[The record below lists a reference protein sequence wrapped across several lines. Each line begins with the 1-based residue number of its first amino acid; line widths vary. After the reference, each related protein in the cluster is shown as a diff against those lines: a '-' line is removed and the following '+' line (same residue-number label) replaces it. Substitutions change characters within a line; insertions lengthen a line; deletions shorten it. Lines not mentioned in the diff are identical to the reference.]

1 MMKDRTVE
9 TARLFIA
16 GPYRSEDIEQIE
28 TQFSTLLGEEI
39 RFEVEIDETLIGGFV
54 ALINGRLYDASVKTQ
69 LDTEDQHL
77 VYDYGTVVSSSDSV
91 VLIKG
96 LKNCRFGEKIAFD
109 NGVSGLVM
117 HLDRGMAGV
126 ILLNDSDSIRLG
138 SRARSTGEV
147 VEVPVGQALLG
158 RIVDPLGNPLDAKPL
173 TTNESRPI
181 EYPAP
186 HIIDRGMVSR
196 PLQTGILSIDSMIP
210 IGKGQRELIIGDRQS
225 GKTTIAL
232 DTILNQKGQNVICIY
247 VAIGQKLSSVTRVY
261 NELAAH
267 DALDYTTIMVAAA
280 SSSAAMQYIAP
291 YAGAALAESFMY
303 SGRDVLI
310 VYDDLSKHAIA
321 YRTISL
327 LLKRPPGREA
337 YPGDVFYLHS
347 RLLERA
353 AQLNEAQGSGSITAL
368 PIVETLAGDISAY
381 IPTNIIS
388 ITDGQIYL
396 ETELFHAGIKPAI
409 NVGLSVSRV
418 GGAAQTPAIRKLAQ
432 PLRLSLAQYREL
444 KIFTQF
450 GSDIDPATKQRLDYG
465 SRLTNV
471 LIQNRGQTLP
481 LSSQVSLLI
490 ASTMHHLDKVALS
503 DIQDVKRELLSYL
516 SLTRSDELAEIDR
529 TGLLGDALKASLI
542 EAISAFMLSYTGESH
557 A

>member
-1 MMKDRTVE
+1 MIKDKKQE
-9 TARLFIA
+9 AARLYIA
-16 GPYRSEDIEQIE
+16 GPHSPEAIAAIEA
-28 TQFSTLLGEEI
+28 QFTEKLNQAI
-39 RFEVEIDETLIGGFV
+39 RFEVEVDESLLGGFI
-54 ALINGRLYDASVKTQ
+54 ALIDGRLYDASLKTE
-69 LDTEDQHL
+69 LSDSAD
-77 VYDYGTVVSSSDSV
+77 VRIYDYGEVVSSSDSV

-96 LKNCRFGEKIAFD
+96 LKHSRFGEKIAFE
-109 NGVSGLVM
+109 GEAYGLVM

-126 ILLNDSDSIRLG
+126 ILLNGSEQVRLG
-138 SRARSTGEV
+138 SLARSTGEV
-147 VEVPVGQALLG
+147 IEMPVGPELLG
-158 RIVDPLGNPLDAKPL
+158 RIVDPLGHPLDAKSL
-173 TTNESRPI
+173 EVSEYRPI
-181 EYPAP
+181 ETAAP
-186 HIIDRGMVSR
+186 SIIDRGMVSR
-196 PLQTGILSIDSMIP
+196 PLQTGILAIDSMIP
-210 IGKGQRELIIGDRQS
+210 IGRGQRELIIGDRQS
-225 GKTTIAL
+225 GKTSIAL
-232 DTILNQKGQNVICIY
+232 DSILNQKAQDVICIY

-261 NELAAH
+261 NELAEAG
-267 DALDYTTIMVAAA
+267 ALDYTSIIVAPA

-303 SGRDVLI
+303 KGRDVLI

-353 AQLNEAQGSGSITAL
+353 AQLSEAKGGGSMTAL

-388 ITDGQIYL
+388 ITDGQVYL
-396 ETELFHAGIKPAI
+396 ESELFHAGIRPAI

-418 GGAAQTPAIRKLAQ
+418 GGAAQTTAIRKLAQ

-465 SRLTNV
+465 SLLTNV
-471 LIQNRGQTLP
+471 LIQKRGQPLP
-481 LSSQVSLLI
+481 LSAQVSLLL
-490 ASTMHHLDKVALS
+490 AATLHHMNQIPLDQ
-503 DIQDVKRELLSYL
+503 IQDYKQSLLSYL
-516 SLTRSDELAEIDR
+516 RLTHTDDLADIDQSGLLAEAAR
-529 TGLLGDALKASLI
+529 ERLI
-542 EAISAFMLSYTGESH
+542 EAIASYQRNYIGEQH